1 MIQDSVTRHLER
13 HRLARR
19 HAAAVAPLGDRCG
32 VVSREAEAR
41 RICDG
46 VVRRSLDVL
55 GHSSCAVKGA
65 QVGFARDYDPKQ
77 EGWWH
82 RVVLQSCDA
91 TFFSGTAHL
100 QQWFTPLTEEHASK

>member
-1 MIQDSVTRHLER
+1 MIQDSVARHFER

-19 HAAAVAPLGDRCG
+19 HAVAVARGCRRRG
-32 VVSREAEAR
+32 IVVSREAEAR

-65 QVGFARDYDPKQ
+65 QVCFARDYEEQ
-77 EGWWH
+77 ERWWH
-82 RVVLQSCDA
+82 RVVL
-91 TFFSGTAHL
+91 
-100 QQWFTPLTEEHASK
+100 

>member
-19 HAAAVAPLGDRCG
+19 HATAVARGRRRRG

-46 VVRRSLDVL
+46 VVRRSLDVF
-55 GHSSCAVKGA
+55 GHSSRAVKGA
-65 QVGFARDYDPKQ
+65 QVCFARDYAQQ
-77 EGWWH
+77 ERWWH
-82 RVVLQSCDA
+82 RVVL
-91 TFFSGTAHL
+91 
-100 QQWFTPLTEEHASK
+100 